1 MRLFYTRNIMVNME
15 ARMHIMNFTIKP
27 MCEVTAPAIF
37 WELLH
42 TKEQCNA
49 QNDTATKFSMVTK
62 LVKRK
67 FLHGRPRP
75 RPGPAS
81 KTYCDTNADALS
93 VC

>member
-1 MRLFYTRNIMVNME
+1 MVNME
-15 ARMHIMNFTIKP
+15 VCMHIMNFAIKP
-27 MCEVTAPAIF
+27 MCEVPAPPIF

-49 QNDTATKFSMVTK
+49 QNDTATKFSMVIK

-81 KTYCDTNADALS
+81 KTYCDTNADELF